1 LEHFK
6 KRDDECQRRG
16 RRKER
21 KSARNK
27 TSVIP
32 MKREKIVSFRL
43 DTKTYEKIK
52 EIAKKEEVEVSKIIR
67 KALRD
72 ALGR

>member
-1 LEHFK
+1 
-6 KRDDECQRRG
+6 
-16 RRKER
+16 
-21 KSARNK
+21 
-27 TSVIP
+27 